1 MMLIHFLCLFL
12 LIACFVISL
21 YSLLGSPWTSFK
33 SNSLEFTHTLFHSI
47 KTPEKYDQANYQCL
61 KELSCNSSE
70 DSDICD
76 ISGKLETAKNIF
88 LGFELTSIFI
98 MIMLMERIL
107 LKIINRPYGS
117 PRFFLFL
124 IWIFPLVK
132 CSGIAS
138 FLIVSNVNIDNN
150 KKSGEV
156 NSEYGIYLSFSAL
169 ALSISCAIIMII
181 SRIHQSIRVI
191 RNLITVSTG
200 KFINPFLM
208 LLVTQALYVLSKV
221 YPTASFNE
229 FSEITVNV
237 QYVNEIN
244 DYKNLPMQCISGQ
257 ECKISQESCNIFES
271 LDTVG
276 TAVFY
281 IEAVGYFFVF
291 LWFES
296 FFHLILKIRLGT
308 NFLNHLYPLFYIVT
322 ILTSLIYYVVR
333 SKISYGAQCNIEDFS
348 HGFALCAKLGTTFY
362 IITVI
367 FATLTMITYQLIF
380 GIFAAGMGS
389 GDRKIMAEP
398 DDLKKP
404 QNSDMCVQDLDKTA
418 DNTAADVKTNAGT
431 TATVPS
437 ILVQECDLCRQ
448 SFKPSETGIS
458 EGGKKYHYKCYVLSD
473 N

>member
-12 LIACFVISL
+12 LIACFILSL

-47 KTPEKYDQANYQCL
+47 KSPEKYDQANYQCL
-61 KELSCNSSE
+61 IELSCNSSE

-76 ISGKLETAKNIF
+76 ISNKLETAKNIF
-88 LGFELTSIFI
+88 LGFEVTSIFI
-98 MIMLMERIL
+98 TIMLMERII
-107 LKIINRPYGS
+107 LKTINRPFGS

-124 IWIFPLVK
+124 IWISPLIK
-132 CSGIAS
+132 CAGIVS
-138 FLIVSNVNIDNN
+138 FLIVSNINIENS

-156 NSEYGIYLSFSAL
+156 NSEYGVYLSFASL

-181 SRIHQSIRVI
+181 SRIHNSL
-191 RNLITVSTG
+191 RNIKSLITVSTG

-208 LLVTQALYVLSKV
+208 LLVTQALFALSKV

-244 DYKNLPMQCISGQ
+244 IYKNLPIPCVSGQ

-271 LDTVG
+271 LDSVG
-276 TAVFY
+276 NAVFY

-333 SKISYGAQCNIEDFS
+333 SKISYGAECNIENFS

-362 IITVI
+362 IITAI

-380 GIFAAGMGS
+380 GIFTATMGS

-404 QNSDMCVQDLDKTA
+404 QNSDIYVQDLDKTA
-418 DNTAADVKTNAGT
+418 DNTAADVKTNPGT
-431 TATVPS
+431 IITVQS
-437 ILVQECDLCRQ
+437 IIVQECDICKQ
-448 SFKPSETGIS
+448 AFKPSETGIS